1 MKDLLLD
8 LNCGDLEC
16 DGEYRIYQ
24 QKVSVTLPGTY
35 PVSPLNFAGFPPL
48 YNEKNPVKNT
58 CFFPWQTI
66 PKQNSSLFLRTF
78 LCSNTCVPP
87 PPLRL
92 GPRPPSRPF
101 PPIPAQPFQP
111 APAQPGQ
118 APATEVFLKYRF
130 FSGTYRIF
138 SSREGTMEKFG
149 TNEENSLTMLKHF
162 VCCAAP
168 HKTLCPGTCWA
179 AAFCLY
185 TMSGYSGLKEAAW
198 MLLRSNAT
206 AWMLILQS
214 RGPGFRSLPSGPAG
228 VAADWCPPIRWLPR
242 PPTPSQIQAASQA
255 QPEPER
261 LCPRLSR
268 AATTRGWLEYS
279 LARSCFRV
287 SAWAAWQ

>member
-168 HKTLCPGTCWA
+168 HKTLCPGTC
-179 AAFCLY
+179 
-185 TMSGYSGLKEAAW
+185 
-198 MLLRSNAT
+198 
-206 AWMLILQS
+206 
-214 RGPGFRSLPSGPAG
+214 
-228 VAADWCPPIRWLPR
+228 
-242 PPTPSQIQAASQA
+242 
-255 QPEPER
+255 
-261 LCPRLSR
+261 
-268 AATTRGWLEYS
+268 
-279 LARSCFRV
+279 
-287 SAWAAWQ
+287 